1 MSRTALFAGTFDPIT
16 VGHEDIIRRAL
27 PLFDHITVAI
37 GNNIGKRTPLFD
49 LDTRRRWVE
58 MTFSDCNNVSADT
71 YSTATIDYCIE
82 HGIRYLI
89 RGIRNPNDL
98 VYEQEI
104 ALLNKRLAPE
114 VETVFL
120 LSSPL
125 HSDVSSFRQR
135 CHRAGACGHPQR
147 LFQHREEE
155 SLLNTD
161 NTDSTDKLF

>member
-1 MSRTALFAGTFDPIT
+1 MSRTALFAGSFDPIT

-37 GNNIGKRTPLFD
+37 GDNVRKNTLFD

-58 MTFSDCNNVSADT
+58 TTFADCPTVSADI
-71 YSTATIDYCIE
+71 YSCATIDYCIE

-104 ALLNKRLAPE
+104 ALLNRRLAHE
-114 VETVFL
+114 VETLFL
-120 LSSPL
+120 LTAPQFVDISSSAVREFVAFGKDP
-125 HSDVSSFRQR
+125 SDLLPEAIRQD
-135 CHRAGACGHPQR
+135 
-147 LFQHREEE
+147 FIKT
-155 SLLNTD
+155 LND
-161 NTDSTDKLF
+161 NTLQK

>member
-49 LDTRRRWVE
+49 IDARRRWVE
-58 MTFSDCNNVSADT
+58 MTFADCNNVS
-71 YSTATIDYCIE
+71 E
-82 HGIRYLI
+82 HNIKYLI

-104 ALLNKRLAPE
+104 ALLNRRLAPE

-125 HSDVSSFRQR
+125 HSDVSSS
-135 CHRAGACGHPQR
+135 AV
-147 LFQHREEE
+147 REFVAFGKDATELVPAAIRNDF
-155 SLLNTD
+155 SNIVK
-161 NTDSTDKLF
+161 NIKHI